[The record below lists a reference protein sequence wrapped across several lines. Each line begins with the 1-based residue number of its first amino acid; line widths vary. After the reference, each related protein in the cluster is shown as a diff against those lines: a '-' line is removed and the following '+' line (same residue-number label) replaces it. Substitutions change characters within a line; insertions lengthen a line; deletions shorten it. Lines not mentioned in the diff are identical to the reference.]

1 VHAARYDMPNVNA
14 DGSAPMCRTLWL
26 DFPLMPF
33 SLVQPVAN
41 ICWEFKRHEDIQNAK

>member
-1 VHAARYDMPNVNA
+1 VHAARYHAPNVNA
-14 DGSAPMCRTLWL
+14 NGSDLICRTLWL

>member
-1 VHAARYDMPNVNA
+1 
-14 DGSAPMCRTLWL
+14 MCRTLWL